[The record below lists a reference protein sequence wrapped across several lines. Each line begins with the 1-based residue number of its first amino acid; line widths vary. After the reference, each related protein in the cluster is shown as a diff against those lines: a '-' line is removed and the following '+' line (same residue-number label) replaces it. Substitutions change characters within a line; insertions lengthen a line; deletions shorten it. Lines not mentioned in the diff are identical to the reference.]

1 MDASTDPPVTHR
13 YCASCRLWKH
23 RQYFRARASSG
34 VTYDSVCSTCRPK
47 LKLNAASKTLMKR
60 VNRGVLALETFDRI
74 SEKRRGERA
83 VSIRDTKQ
91 KNKLDKYEMSW
102 KPVLRAIQIARSV
115 INNRPADT
123 PEKLKWRADAWVL
136 VNEALRE
143 YNRRKRREECPFGL
157 RPPWYAVLPAG
168 PWRARELMNEY
179 PGGPDNSPLK
189 VL

>member
-1 MDASTDPPVTHR
+1 MDTDPPVTHR

-23 RQYFRARASSG
+23 RQYFRARTDTGAM
-34 VTYDSVCSTCRPK
+34 YDTVCSTCRPK
-47 LKLNAASKTLMKR
+47 LKLNAASVTLMKR
-60 VNRGVLALETFDRI
+60 VSRGVLAPETFDRI
-74 SEKRRGERA
+74 SEKRRGERVTNNLA
-83 VSIRDTKQ
+83 TRQ

-102 KPVLRAIQIARSV
+102 KPVLRAIEIARSV

-143 YNRRKRREECPFGL
+143 HNRRKRREECPFGL
-157 RPPWYAVLPAG
+157 RPPWYAVLLDG
-168 PWRARELMNEY
+168 PWRARELMNNY
-179 PGGPDNSPLK
+179 PEGADKAPLK